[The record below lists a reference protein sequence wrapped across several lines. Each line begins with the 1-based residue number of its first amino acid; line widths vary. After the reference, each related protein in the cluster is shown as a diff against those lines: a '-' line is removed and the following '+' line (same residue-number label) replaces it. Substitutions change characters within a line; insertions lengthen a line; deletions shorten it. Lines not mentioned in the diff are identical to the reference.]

1 MKFALKAVTFGV
13 LTAGSTMVM
22 AEDAPSFY
30 GITATGSVA
39 ATTDYR
45 FRGITQ
51 SSNNPAIQG
60 GFTFS
65 HKSGA
70 YVALWGSSVD
80 FNTPGVSTETDI
92 SLGYTNT
99 LKLSDTLAPTYDVGV
114 IRYGYIGS
122 DSKFTNPYNGDT
134 GFDFTE
140 FYGKLTFADSL
151 FKGDALSVGVNYSN
165 DYWGH
170 SDEFWYFNV
179 GYSAPIAD
187 TGFTGLASVGYNK
200 LQNTRQF
207 LQNLPANDV
216 LLTGSRGTGKSSI
229 VRALLTEYKDQG
241 LRLIEIE
248 RDDLSDLP
256 EIQKLIQK
264 RPEKFI
270 VYCDDLAFNAE
281 DENYRS
287 LKSVLDGS
295 LQSGSSNFIIYA
307 TSNRRHLLPEFM
319 HENTPVTRVDVPQYT
334 ELHPQE
340 AIEEKISLSDRFGMW
355 LSFYPMDQNLYL
367 TIVEHYLAKTDMPM
381 NDEAHAEAL
390 RWCQARGQRS
400 GRAAYQFSKHWI
412 GSQQLKAL

>member
-1 MKFALKAVTFGV
+1 MKNLVEVNYQQTGESTSVNNMGMRAMQARAFESRNSQYLLLKAPPASGKSRALMFLGLDKIHNQGLSKVIVAVPERSIGGSFASTKLSESGFFADWDIKPENN
-13 LTAGSTMVM
+13 LCTAGGDKSKVKAFKHFMEGTDQILVCTH
-22 AEDAPSFY
+22 ATLRFAFEELED
-30 GITATGSVA
+30 
-39 ATTDYR
+39 
-45 FRGITQ
+45 Q
-51 SSNNPAIQG
+51 
-60 GFTFS
+60 
-65 HKSGA
+65 
-70 YVALWGSSVD
+70 
-80 FNTPGVSTETDI
+80 
-92 SLGYTNT
+92 
-99 LKLSDTLAPTYDVGV
+99 
-114 IRYGYIGS
+114 
-122 DSKFTNPYNGDT
+122 
-134 GFDFTE
+134 
-140 FYGKLTFADSL
+140 
-151 FKGDALSVGVNYSN
+151 
-165 DYWGH
+165 
-170 SDEFWYFNV
+170 
-179 GYSAPIAD
+179 
-187 TGFTGLASVGYNK
+187 
-200 LQNTRQF
+200 
-207 LQNLPANDV
+207 
-216 LLTGSRGTGKSSI
+216 SSI

-295 LQSGSSNFIIYA
+295 LQSGTSNFIIYA

>member
-1 MKFALKAVTFGV
+1 MANLDLPDNILLSLSHVLQQLQQSLPALKQ
-13 LTAGSTMVM
+13 
-22 AEDAPSFY
+22 E
-30 GITATGSVA
+30 
-39 ATTDYR
+39 TD
-45 FRGITQ
+45 FSAIAFKWQ
-51 SSNNPAIQG
+51 DQQLMAIQQPRKIDLDDLKG
-60 GFTFS
+60 IE
-65 HKSGA
+65 KQKEK
-70 YVALWGSSVD
+70 V
-80 FNTPGVSTETDI
+80 I
-92 SLGYTNT
+92 QNT
-99 LKLSDTLAPTYDVGV
+99 L
-114 IRYGYIGS
+114 
-122 DSKFTNPYNGDT
+122 
-134 GFDFTE
+134 
-140 FYGKLTFADSL
+140 
-151 FKGDALSVGVNYSN
+151 
-165 DYWGH
+165 
-170 SDEFWYFNV
+170 
-179 GYSAPIAD
+179 
-187 TGFTGLASVGYNK
+187 
-200 LQNTRQF
+200 QF
-207 LQNLPANDV
+207 LNGLPANDV

-229 VRALLTEYKDQG
+229 VRALLTEYANQG

-248 RDDLSDLP
+248 RDDLSELP
-256 EIQKLIQK
+256 EIQKIIQH

-367 TIVEHYLAKTDMPM
+367 EIVEHYLQKAEMTLTA
-381 NDEAHAEAL
+381 EARAEAL

-412 GSQQLKAL
+412 GSAQLKSL

>member
-1 MKFALKAVTFGV
+1 MATIDLPDNILQVLSTVLQQLQQNLPELKQETNFEASAYKWQNQQLKAIQQPKKIY
-13 LTAGSTMVM
+13 L
-22 AEDAPSFY
+22 DDLK
-30 GITATGSVA
+30 GIEK
-39 ATTDYR
+39 
-45 FRGITQ
+45 Q
-51 SSNNPAIQG
+51 
-60 GFTFS
+60 
-65 HKSGA
+65 K
-70 YVALWGSSVD
+70 
-80 FNTPGVSTETDI
+80 E
-92 SLGYTNT
+92 
-99 LKLSDTLAPTYDVGV
+99 KV
-114 IRYGYIGS
+114 I
-122 DSKFTNPYNGDT
+122 
-134 GFDFTE
+134 
-140 FYGKLTFADSL
+140 
-151 FKGDALSVGVNYSN
+151 
-165 DYWGH
+165 
-170 SDEFWYFNV
+170 
-179 GYSAPIAD
+179 
-187 TGFTGLASVGYNK
+187 
-200 LQNTRQF
+200 QNTRQF
-207 LQNLPANDV
+207 LKGLPANDV

-229 VRALLTEYKDQG
+229 VRALLTEYESEG

-248 RDDLSDLP
+248 RDDLADLP
-256 EIQKLIQK
+256 MIQKLIEN

-319 HENTPVTRVDVPQYT
+319 HENTPVTRMDVPQYT

-367 TIVEHYLAKTDMPM
+367 EIVHHYLAKAGMSMTD
-381 NDEAHAEAL
+381 EVRAEAL

>member
-1 MKFALKAVTFGV
+1 MATIDLPDNILQVLSTVLQQLQQNLPELKQETNFEASAYKWQNQQLKAIQQPKKIY
-13 LTAGSTMVM
+13 L
-22 AEDAPSFY
+22 DDLK
-30 GITATGSVA
+30 GIEK
-39 ATTDYR
+39 
-45 FRGITQ
+45 Q
-51 SSNNPAIQG
+51 
-60 GFTFS
+60 
-65 HKSGA
+65 K
-70 YVALWGSSVD
+70 
-80 FNTPGVSTETDI
+80 E
-92 SLGYTNT
+92 
-99 LKLSDTLAPTYDVGV
+99 KV
-114 IRYGYIGS
+114 I
-122 DSKFTNPYNGDT
+122 
-134 GFDFTE
+134 
-140 FYGKLTFADSL
+140 
-151 FKGDALSVGVNYSN
+151 
-165 DYWGH
+165 
-170 SDEFWYFNV
+170 
-179 GYSAPIAD
+179 
-187 TGFTGLASVGYNK
+187 
-200 LQNTRQF
+200 QNTRQF
-207 LQNLPANDV
+207 LKGLPANDV

-229 VRALLTEYKDQG
+229 VRALLTEYESEG

-248 RDDLSDLP
+248 RDDLADLP
-256 EIQKLIQK
+256 MIQKLIEN

-319 HENTPVTRVDVPQYT
+319 HENTPVTRMDVPQYT

-367 TIVEHYLAKTDMPM
+367 EIVQHYLAKAGMSMTD
-381 NDEAHAEAL
+381 EVRAEAL

>member
-1 MKFALKAVTFGV
+1 MANLDLPDIILISLSHVLQQLQQSLPALKQ
-13 LTAGSTMVM
+13 
-22 AEDAPSFY
+22 E
-30 GITATGSVA
+30 
-39 ATTDYR
+39 TDFSAIAFKWQDR
-45 FRGITQ
+45 QLI
-51 SSNNPAIQG
+51 AIQQPRKIDLDDLKG
-60 GFTFS
+60 IE
-65 HKSGA
+65 KQKEK
-70 YVALWGSSVD
+70 V
-80 FNTPGVSTETDI
+80 I
-92 SLGYTNT
+92 QNT
-99 LKLSDTLAPTYDVGV
+99 L
-114 IRYGYIGS
+114 
-122 DSKFTNPYNGDT
+122 
-134 GFDFTE
+134 
-140 FYGKLTFADSL
+140 
-151 FKGDALSVGVNYSN
+151 
-165 DYWGH
+165 
-170 SDEFWYFNV
+170 
-179 GYSAPIAD
+179 
-187 TGFTGLASVGYNK
+187 
-200 LQNTRQF
+200 QF
-207 LQNLPANDV
+207 LNGLPANDV

-229 VRALLTEYKDQG
+229 VRALLTEYANQG

-248 RDDLSDLP
+248 RDDLSELP
-256 EIQKLIQK
+256 EIQKIIQH

-367 TIVEHYLAKTDMPM
+367 EIVEHYLQKAEMELTA
-381 NDEAHAEAL
+381 EARAEAL

-412 GSQQLKAL
+412 GSAQLKSL

>member
-1 MKFALKAVTFGV
+1 MATLELPDHLIERLSTVLEQLQQVLPEPRQETDFSAPAFKWQNKQLKAIPHPKIIH
-13 LTAGSTMVM
+13 L
-22 AEDAPSFY
+22 DDLK
-30 GITATGSVA
+30 GIERQVQK
-39 ATTDYR
+39 
-45 FRGITQ
+45 I
-51 SSNNPAIQG
+51 
-60 GFTFS
+60 
-65 HKSGA
+65 
-70 YVALWGSSVD
+70 
-80 FNTPGVSTETDI
+80 
-92 SLGYTNT
+92 
-99 LKLSDTLAPTYDVGV
+99 
-114 IRYGYIGS
+114 
-122 DSKFTNPYNGDT
+122 
-134 GFDFTE
+134 
-140 FYGKLTFADSL
+140 
-151 FKGDALSVGVNYSN
+151 
-165 DYWGH
+165 
-170 SDEFWYFNV
+170 
-179 GYSAPIAD
+179 
-187 TGFTGLASVGYNK
+187 
-200 LQNTRQF
+200 LQNTEQF
-207 LQNLPANDV
+207 LHGLPANDV

-229 VRALLTEYKDQG
+229 VRSLLAKYKDQG

-256 EIQKLIQK
+256 EIQKIIEH

-340 AIEEKISLSDRFGMW
+340 AIEEKISLSDRFGLW

-367 TIVEHYLAKTDMPM
+367 EIVEHYLAKEKIAFSDQVR
-381 NDEAHAEAL
+381 AEAL

-412 GSQQLKAL
+412 GSQQLNSQL

>member
-1 MKFALKAVTFGV
+1 MATIDLPEHILQALSTVLQQLQQNLPELKQETDFSASAYKWQDKQLKAIQQPKKMY
-13 LTAGSTMVM
+13 L
-22 AEDAPSFY
+22 DDLK
-30 GITATGSVA
+30 GIERQKEKV
-39 ATTDYR
+39 
-45 FRGITQ
+45 
-51 SSNNPAIQG
+51 IQ
-60 GFTFS
+60 
-65 HKSGA
+65 
-70 YVALWGSSVD
+70 
-80 FNTPGVSTETDI
+80 
-92 SLGYTNT
+92 NT
-99 LKLSDTLAPTYDVGV
+99 L
-114 IRYGYIGS
+114 
-122 DSKFTNPYNGDT
+122 
-134 GFDFTE
+134 
-140 FYGKLTFADSL
+140 
-151 FKGDALSVGVNYSN
+151 
-165 DYWGH
+165 
-170 SDEFWYFNV
+170 
-179 GYSAPIAD
+179 
-187 TGFTGLASVGYNK
+187 
-200 LQNTRQF
+200 QF
-207 LQNLPANDV
+207 LKGLPANDV

-229 VRALLTEYKDQG
+229 VRALLTQYESEG

-256 EIQKLIQK
+256 LIQKLIEN

-367 TIVEHYLAKTDMPM
+367 EIVEHYLAKANMPL
-381 NDEAHAEAL
+381 DEHTRAEAL

-412 GSQQLKAL
+412 GSQKLASL